1 LGRGGRIVSLT
12 PRRIRRDIPVAL
24 PFLFRFADFFFAF
37 LFFLDG
43 MTVTYH
49 KMCFR
54 SKNISSAAT
63 DIGQQAISGHVIF
76 DCAGLSVG
84 FVDKNAHQRRLLI

>member
-1 LGRGGRIVSLT
+1 
-12 PRRIRRDIPVAL
+12 
-24 PFLFRFADFFFAF
+24 
-37 LFFLDG
+37 